1 MDQNEVQYIQTAM
14 NRPDIAKTDHEFF
27 INKGIEIYYIVRFV
41 ESFKPFKNVKVLKGV
56 LIDVLKTKMNNIH
69 FRLSFNRIISKLP
82 SRTI

>member
-41 ESFKPFKNVKVLKGV
+41 ETFKPFKNVKVLKGV
-56 LIDVLKTKMNNIH
+56 
-69 FRLSFNRIISKLP
+69 SFILFFRIIKLNFF
-82 SRTI
+82 SE